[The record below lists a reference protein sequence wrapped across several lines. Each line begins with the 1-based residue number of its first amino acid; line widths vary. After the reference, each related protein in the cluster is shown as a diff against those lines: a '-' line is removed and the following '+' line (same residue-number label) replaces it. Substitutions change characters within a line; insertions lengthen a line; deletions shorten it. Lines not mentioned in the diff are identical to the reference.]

1 MQFSGNSMQKRV
13 NLVQRST
20 IQFLEL
26 FSWTL
31 NFFMGKCNLWPLK
44 SAYLFQIA
52 QEKSC
57 DYLYKHLLK
66 NTTNNDFER
75 KTWIEFYLKNDS

>member
-1 MQFSGNSMQKRV
+1 MNQ
-13 NLVQRST
+13 T
-20 IQFLEL
+20 EQFLEL

-31 NFFMGKCNLWPLK
+31 NSFMGKCNLCSLK
-44 SAYLFQIA
+44 KLTSAYLFQIA

-57 DYLYKHLLK
+57 EYLYKHLLK

-75 KTWIEFYLKNDS
+75 KTWIEFYLNDYS